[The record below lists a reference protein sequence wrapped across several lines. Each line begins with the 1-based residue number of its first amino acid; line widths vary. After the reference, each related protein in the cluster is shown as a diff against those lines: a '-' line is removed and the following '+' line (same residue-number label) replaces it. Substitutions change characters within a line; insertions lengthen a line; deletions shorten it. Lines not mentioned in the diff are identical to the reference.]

1 MKYFLCFFLYVNMTN
16 KKQKK
21 LEKKHSNDIRIVLK
35 KKNQKVKK
43 SLEKISKFKRRRT
56 KKQRQYHRDRNKNLS
71 EEQKQKLVKYMR
83 NYYSAQ

>member
-1 MKYFLCFFLYVNMTN
+1 MTN

-56 KKQRQYHRDRNKNLS
+56 KKTASVSSRP
-71 EEQKQKLVKYMR
+71 
-83 NYYSAQ
+83 